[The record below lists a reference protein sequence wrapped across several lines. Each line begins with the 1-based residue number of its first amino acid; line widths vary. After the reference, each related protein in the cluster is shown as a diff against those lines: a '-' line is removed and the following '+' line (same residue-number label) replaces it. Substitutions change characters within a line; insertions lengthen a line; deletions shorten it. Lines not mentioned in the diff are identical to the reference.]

1 MRIKAFGVCVSALAL
16 LGSAAQA
23 EISGNAVKI
32 GVLNDQSG
40 LYADLAGQGSVE
52 AARMAVEDFGGS
64 INGAPIEVLSADH
77 QNKPDIGSNIVRE
90 WIDVDG
96 VDVIVDVPTS
106 SVALAVTEIVKEKD
120 KVFLV
125 SGAATTDLTGEACSP
140 NTIHWT
146 YDTYAL
152 AVGTGR
158 AMVQEGGDS
167 WFFITADYAFG
178 HQLEEDTS
186 NVVKEQG
193 GEVLGAVRH
202 PLSSSDF
209 SSYLLQ
215 AQGSGAKV
223 IGLANAGADTTNS
236 IKQANEFGIT
246 QAGQQLAALLLF
258 LSDVHAL
265 GLDVAQNLVLT
276 TGFYWDMDDETRAW
290 SERFKERVGAMPT
303 MVQAGVYSAVT
314 HYLNAIKETG
324 GDEAKPVVEQM
335 KATPVNDFF
344 AKNGTIREDGRMVH
358 DMYLARV
365 KTPDESKGEWD
376 YYEILRTIPADQ
388 AFVPLSESKCELVT
402 Q

>member
-1 MRIKAFGVCVSALAL
+1 MRLKSLAVSAAAVLAA
-16 LGSAAQA
+16 GSAHAQY
-23 EISGNAVKI
+23 SGDVIKI

-52 AARMAVEDFGGS
+52 AARMAVEDFGELD
-64 INGAPIEVLSADH
+64 GASIEVLSADH
-77 QNKPDIGSNIVRE
+77 QNKPDVGSNIVRQ
-90 WIDVDG
+90 WSDVDD

-106 SVALAVTEIVKEKD
+106 SVALAVTEIVKEND
-120 KVFLV
+120 RVFLV
-125 SGAATTDLTGEACSP
+125 SGAATTELTGAACSP

-186 NVVKEQG
+186 TVVQEEG
-193 GEVLGAVRH
+193 GEVLGSVRH
-202 PLSSSDF
+202 PLSTADF

-223 IGLANAGADTTNS
+223 IGLANAGTDTTNA

-246 QAGQQLAALLLF
+246 QAGQQLAGLLLF
-258 LSDVHAL
+258 LTDVDAL

-290 SERFKERVGAMPT
+290 SERFNERVGQMPT

-314 HYLNAIKETG
+314 HYLSAIQETG
-324 GDEAKPVVEQM
+324 SDQAKAVVDQM
-335 KATPVNDFF
+335 KATPINDFF
-344 AKNGTIREDGRMVH
+344 AKDGKIRDDGRMVH

-365 KTPDESKGEWD
+365 KTPDESTGKWD
-376 YYEILRTIPADQ
+376 YYEILRTIPGDQ
-388 AFVPLSESKCELVT
+388 AFLPLEESTCALVT